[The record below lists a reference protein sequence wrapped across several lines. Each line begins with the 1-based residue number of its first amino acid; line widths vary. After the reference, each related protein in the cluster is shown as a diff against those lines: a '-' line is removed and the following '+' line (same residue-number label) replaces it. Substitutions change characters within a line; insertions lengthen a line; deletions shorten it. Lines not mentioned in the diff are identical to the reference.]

1 MAVKT
6 TRKAQVKRPT
16 KADAKNVSIT
26 DVVNKVVG
34 TAKKILSGP
43 PKKKPFGGKG
53 GRKKKQKPIDP
64 NVQREID
71 DLKREE
77 AEEQETV
84 RESAS
89 ARAAAEH
96 PASDFFYSDEKWVSA
111 FEDEEII
118 SLIQEKYPAFANK
131 KSDDQVLRKTI
142 IYILNDSEFMEEIL
156 DRYSM
161 NVYEFFKFLY
171 RTEPTLFKGQFVT
184 RIQRA
189 LKDKSYANV
198 RQADYKFRQL
208 KHVRKPAKK
217 NGDDTAT

>member
-1 MAVKT
+1 M
-6 TRKAQVKRPT
+6 
-16 KADAKNVSIT
+16 
-26 DVVNKVVG
+26 
-34 TAKKILSGP
+34 
-43 PKKKPFGGKG
+43 
-53 GRKKKQKPIDP
+53 
-64 NVQREID
+64 
-71 DLKREE
+71 
-77 AEEQETV
+77 
-84 RESAS
+84 
-89 ARAAAEH
+89 
-96 PASDFFYSDEKWVSA
+96 VSA

-131 KSDDQVLRKTI
+131 KSDDQVLRKAI